1 MKLLGY
7 PQLGNEHFVCV
18 RDEGE
23 LEGTSGQILC
33 FERSNEALLLRC
45 VRAGLQTALWVDGAC
60 DVLWGINYNV
70 SYLLARFGESEQN
83 LTEWQRIVQ
92 DYLSDC
98 LLVRTIE
105 GKDEELLDSARLRLD
120 AIVRMGAIRHCEHVA
135 QTW

>member
-23 LEGTSGQILC
+23 LNGKSGQILC

-45 VRAGLQTALWVDGAC
+45 TKAGLQTALWIYSTC
-60 DVLWGINYNV
+60 DVLWGMNYGV
-70 SYLLARFGESEQN
+70 AYLLAPLGESEQN
-83 LTEWQRIVQ
+83 LAEWQRIVQ

-98 LLVRTIE
+98 LLVREIE
-105 GKDEELLDSARLRLD
+105 GKDEELLDSVRLRLD
-120 AIVRMGAIRHCEHVA
+120 AVVLCSAIIPKF
-135 QTW
+135 